1 MFYAKID
8 SSARRT
14 LRSTDTKWSTGMR
27 LGNLGGRPVLITADG
42 AGALDASAGGFVDHA
57 DLFGRWDEFVDWASG
72 ADLGAATAF
81 DQAALGAVS
90 PRPAQ
95 VFAIGLNYA
104 AHAAESNLAIPE
116 FPTTFTKFPTCL
128 TGPHATVELPGDTVD
143 YEVEL
148 VVVISKHAHRVAE
161 ADAWSHV
168 AGLAVGQDLSERT
181 VQLRPPAP
189 QFSLGKSFP
198 GFGPT
203 GPWLV
208 TADEIANRDDLAIE
222 CRHNGEVVQSSR
234 TSDLIFSVARI
245 ISLVSGITPMLPGD
259 VVFTGTPSGVGAGR
273 TPQRFMRSGDVLEST
288 IEGVGTIVTTF
299 A

>member
-1 MFYAKID
+1 
-8 SSARRT
+8 
-14 LRSTDTKWSTGMR
+14 MR
-27 LGNLGGRPVLITADG
+27 LGNLDGRPVLITTDG
-42 AGALDASAGGFVDHA
+42 AGALDASAGGFASHA
-57 DLFGRWDEFVDWASG
+57 DVFERWDEFVAWAAG
-72 ADLGAATAF
+72 ADLGGATAF
-81 DQAALGAVS
+81 DPALLGPVS

-104 AHAAESNLAIPE
+104 AHAAEASLAIPE

-128 TGPHATVELPGDTVD
+128 TGPYATVDLPGETVD
-143 YEVEL
+143 FEIEL
-148 VVVISKHAHRVAE
+148 VAVISKRAHHVAE

-208 TADEIANRDDLAIE
+208 TPDEVADRDDLAIE

-245 ISLVSGITPMLPGD
+245 IHLVSGVTPMLPGD
-259 VVFTGTPSGVGAGR
+259 VIFTGTPSGVGIGR
-273 TPQRFMRSGDVLEST
+273 TPQRFMRSGDRLEST
-288 IEGVGTIVTTF
+288 VEGIGTIVTTF